1 MKSVLVE
8 EVKASGDCKG
18 KRGGATSWSSS
29 SSSLSKRGTGTEG
42 LEKVVGFAGCD
53 AFECFG
59 ETSEGV
65 GAGILSV
72 LSACVDLGDRICVTA
87 RERNC
92 RGFGAVSMLRA
103 GDA

>member
-18 KRGGATSWSSS
+18 KRGEATSWSSS
-29 SSSLSKRGTGTEG
+29 SSSLSKRGTWTEG
-42 LEKVVGFAGCD
+42 LEKVGGFAGCD

-59 ETSEGV
+59 GTSEGV
-65 GAGILSV
+65 GAGISSV
-72 LSACVDLGDRICVTA
+72 LSSCVDFGDRICVTV
-87 RERNC
+87 RERSC
-92 RGFGAVSMLRA
+92 RGFGAVVMLRA